1 MHRPY
6 DDVPLDETIGAMAE
20 EVYSRR
26 TRVIGAANHSVLQVI
41 EALKISDQF
50 DLPGFQVL
58 QLPYSIVLTDIEND
72 LLPLCRKEK
81 LAVTAYSPLAAGF
94 LSGKYVRDP
103 DKWPKGSRYHIM
115 PSHADQYFS
124 DRNFRILDLLKELEV
139 KIGVPGVQLAIAW
152 ALANQDVT
160 SILIGARNKKQ
171 IDNAVNAFESGISAN
186 LRDEMSNWV

>member
-1 MHRPY
+1 
-6 DDVPLDETIGAMAE
+6 
-20 EVYSRR
+20 
-26 TRVIGAANHSVLQVI
+26 
-41 EALKISDQF
+41 
-50 DLPGFQVL
+50 
-58 QLPYSIVLTDIEND
+58 
-72 LLPLCRKEK
+72 
-81 LAVTAYSPLAAGF
+81 
-94 LSGKYVRDP
+94 
-103 DKWPKGSRYHIM
+103 M

-160 SILIGARNKKQ
+160 SVLIGARNKKQ